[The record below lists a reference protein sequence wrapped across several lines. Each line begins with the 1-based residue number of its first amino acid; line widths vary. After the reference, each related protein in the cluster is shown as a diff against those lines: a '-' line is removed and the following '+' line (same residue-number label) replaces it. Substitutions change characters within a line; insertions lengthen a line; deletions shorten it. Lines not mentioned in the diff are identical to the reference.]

1 MNQKA
6 IVFSL
11 CFLLQAMVLS
21 AQQDPGQLSYVQSY
35 KDIAIRE
42 MVRVN
47 IPASITLAQGILES
61 NAGQSDL
68 ARMANNH
75 FGIKCG
81 SNWTGLTFQKKDD
94 DYGPEGTLTFSCFRA
109 YDAVEASFQDHSS
122 FLADPQ
128 KAYRYGALFA
138 LDKTDYQGWAY
149 GLKQAGYAT
158 SETYPNQLIGI
169 IERYDLHEY
178 DLAFPSRDTTALAF
192 YPPLVTTTNDVPNTF
207 ASGFETAGDIAYR
220 TRMPVERLL
229 EYNENLVDG
238 YVLPQGQKI
247 FLAPKRNAFKGPV
260 DFHEVA
266 PGESVYDI
274 SQRYGVRVNKLLNR
288 NRVEPD
294 QEPMPGQSL
303 KLSGKRVPASPA
315 YYPRADTGFD
325 QNGLPGTPLLDTGI
339 SSPEPEPAALPI
351 LFHTVEKGDTLWN
364 IAKRYN
370 TSVEQLM
377 RLNNLDSNII
387 GIGMLLRVH

>member
-1 MNQKA
+1 
-6 IVFSL
+6 
-11 CFLLQAMVLS
+11 MVLP
-21 AQQDPGQLSYVQSY
+21 AQQDPGQLSYIQSY

-42 MVRVN
+42 MVRMN

-81 SNWTGLTFQKKDD
+81 NNWAGPTFQKKDD
-94 DYGPEGTLTFSCFRA
+94 DYGPDGILTYSCFRA
-109 YDAVEASFQDHSS
+109 YDTAEASFQDHSS

-158 SETYPNQLIGI
+158 SETYPNQLIGLI
-169 IERYDLHEY
+169 DRYNLHQYDLISP
-178 DLAFPSRDTTALAF
+178 ARDTSSLAF
-192 YPPLVTTTNDVPNTF
+192 YPPLVTSTNDVPNTF

-220 TRMPVERLL
+220 TRIPVERLL

-247 FLAPKRNAFKGPV
+247 YLAPKRNAFKGPV
-260 DFHEVA
+260 DFHQVA

-274 SQRYGVRVNKLLNR
+274 SQRYGVRVKKLLNR
-288 NRVEPD
+288 NRLA
-294 QEPMPGQSL
+294 PGQQPEPGQAL
-303 KLSGKRVPASPA
+303 KLSGGRVTTPPA
-315 YYPRADTGFD
+315 YYPQTDTGFG
-325 QNGLPGTPLLDTGI
+325 QNELPGISFPDTPI
-339 SSPEPEPAALPI
+339 SRPEPEPSALPL

-364 IAKRYN
+364 IAQRYHTN
-370 TSVEQLM
+370 VGQLM

-387 GIGMLLRVH
+387 RIGELLRVQ